1 MVMAQTLFQCL
12 RQRHPECVIDVLAP
26 EWSRPILER
35 MPEVRQALSF
45 PLGHGVMDVATR
57 RRIGRGLRG
66 QYEQA
71 ILLPNSLK
79 SALVPWFAGIPKR
92 TGWRGEMRY
101 GLLNDIRKLDKQRY
115 PLMIERFMALAF
127 EPGVELPKPYPQP
140 RLRIDDGS
148 RQAALDKFALSLD
161 RPVLALCPGAEFGEA
176 KRWPAEH
183 YAAVAEAKI
192 RAGWQVWLFGSKN
205 DHPGGEEI
213 RQRLIP
219 GLREESFNLAG
230 ETSLAEAIDLM
241 SCAGAVVS
249 NDSGLMHVAAALDRP
264 LVGVYGSTSPQFTP
278 PLADRVEIVRLG
290 LECSPCFERTC
301 RFGHYNCLR
310 ELPPGLVL
318 QALSGWSATLPR
330 SPDEGTAG
338 QDLVPRRR
346 DPHPAGA
353 YRRRPGDSRH
363 PVRLGGG
370 GRFRRDSRLA
380 SGGGAGDPGG
390 DPALA
395 QEPLADPAQ
404 RRMAALQAAP
414 EGSRL

>member
-1 MVMAQTLFQCL
+1 MRILIVGPSWVGDMVMAQTLFQCL

-148 RQAALDKFALSLD
+148 RQAALDKFALSLTARCWRSVPAPSSA
-161 RPVLALCPGAEFGEA
+161 RPS
-176 KRWPAEH
+176 
-183 YAAVAEAKI
+183 
-192 RAGWQVWLFGSKN
+192 AGRRN
-205 DHPGGEEI
+205 
-213 RQRLIP
+213 
-219 GLREESFNLAG
+219 
-230 ETSLAEAIDLM
+230 T
-241 SCAGAVVS
+241 
-249 NDSGLMHVAAALDRP
+249 
-264 LVGVYGSTSPQFTP
+264 T
-278 PLADRVEIVRLG
+278 
-290 LECSPCFERTC
+290 
-301 RFGHYNCLR
+301 
-310 ELPPGLVL
+310 
-318 QALSGWSATLPR
+318 PR
-330 SPDEGTAG
+330 SP
-338 QDLVPRRR
+338 RRR
-346 DPHPAGA
+346 SVPAGRSGCSA
-353 YRRRPGDSRH
+353 RRTTI
-363 PVRLGGG
+363 PVER
-370 GRFRRDSRLA
+370 RFA
-380 SGGGAGDPGG
+380 SA
-390 DPALA
+390 
-395 QEPLADPAQ
+395 
-404 RRMAALQAAP
+404 
-414 EGSRL
+414 